1 MRWLIVLFLAL
12 GVWIQPSTSQA
23 TEVFFKWSMACNNA
37 ASVVA
42 VIKASHN
49 NTQGEVFFEE
59 VNAGRCKSFG
69 APRYLGVQFIKV
81 VREDLKWGDGDPMFV
96 IEGQDKSSFR
106 LFVWMPKSTARDL
119 GIDGPV
125 SQPI

>member
-1 MRWLIVLFLAL
+1 MKWLIVLFLTL
-12 GVWIQPSTSQA
+12 GVAPFASAS
-23 TEVFFKWSMACNNA
+23 EVYFKWAAVCNNE

-42 VIKASHN
+42 VVKASHN

-59 VNAGRCKSFG
+59 INAGRCKTFG
-69 APRYLGVQFIKV
+69 APRYFGVHFIKV
-81 VREDLKWGDGDPMFV
+81 VREDLTWGDGDPMFV
-96 IEGQDKSSFR
+96 IEGQDKMGVQVFI
-106 LFVWMPKSTARDL
+106 WMTQRTAFKL